1 MKKDVFI
8 IYSPRHIKIEPASF
22 RRIDTEILVF
32 LPNNSIGF
40 ITSRFNDD
48 ELKEVLDGEHR
59 FWIEIL
65 NRSFEDNIVIKKKN
79 SSSFLVVEP
88 ENLKFKYVL
97 TKKRTKQ
104 KRRCTARYKRIR
116 QLGGFLNRYDF
127 SYADRDTVNQVGKIA
142 PGILKG
148 ATN

>member
-1 MKKDVFI
+1 MRQEQFYLRKIQHRLKIQSTWKKNVFI

-97 TKKRTKQ
+97 TKKEQ
-104 KRRCTARYKRIR
+104 SKREGVLLDIR
-116 QLGGFLNRYDF
+116 E
-127 SYADRDTVNQVGKIA
+127 
-142 PGILKG
+142 
-148 ATN
+148 